1 MIKGQLPN
9 PTSYEFDFQDAAGAG
24 ALSTGFDE
32 AGVSVLA
39 IPPARTLA
47 AEAALLNGKHLKG
60 VLDTFSAA
68 LALARTEGKSPCERK
83 IEILTNSSP
92 SI

>member
-1 MIKGQLPN
+1 
-9 PTSYEFDFQDAAGAG
+9 
-24 ALSTGFDE
+24 LSTGFDE
-32 AGVSVLA
+32 AGVSVLS

-83 IEILTNSSP
+83 IEILDQQQPFDMKPASAAGSR
-92 SI
+92 SAKARR